1 MQLPRYSRRT
11 LLTLVPIAAL
21 TACGGSTPTA
31 APLPTPAATFTPRPI
46 STIMVTVRTGSAVI
60 PSPMGQSAS
69 TATPGLPATPV
80 GTVVIAPTVSV
91 PALRMGSVLAPLMGG
106 TPFATQDGKAA
117 LRYPTDWDVQTDGN
131 AAQFAP
137 RNAMPTDAN
146 VPRVNF
152 IGQPLQLDLLSGDN
166 ATAYTQTIALQT
178 RDRGATDLA
187 VRSVER
193 VTLGGMTG
201 PPALKIV
208 IMYTG
213 VVPVV
218 SEQIV
223 VQPPNGS
230 NSTYFISATAPAG
243 EYDAK
248 WRDVID
254 GIAGSLIFH

>member
-1 MQLPRYSRRT
+1 
-11 LLTLVPIAAL
+11 
-21 TACGGSTPTA
+21 
-31 APLPTPAATFTPRPI
+31 
-46 STIMVTVRTGSAVI
+46 MVTVRTGNAVI

-69 TATPGLPATPV
+69 PAMPAVPATPI
-80 GTVVIAPTVSV
+80 GTVVLAPTIPV
-91 PALRMGSVLAPLMGG
+91 PALRMGSLLAPLMGG
-106 TPFATQDGKAA
+106 TPFSTRDGKAT
-117 LRYPTDWDVQTDGN
+117 LRYPTDWDVQTDGS

-152 IGQPLQLDLLSGDN
+152 VGQPLQLDLLSGDN
-166 ATAYTQTIALQT
+166 AAAYTQTIALQT
-178 RDRGATDLA
+178 RERGTTDLA

-193 VTLGGMTG
+193 VMLGGMNG
-201 PPALKIV
+201 LPALKIV
-208 IMYTG
+208 LTYTG
-213 VVPVV
+213 IVPVV
-218 SEQIV
+218 SEQVV

-230 NSTYFISATAPAG
+230 NNTYFVSATAPAG